1 MNLTGQTALVLG
13 ALGTAGTAICEELAA
28 QGASLVLS
36 GRRAPEG
43 QALASRLR
51 DNGAA
56 AQFVSADVTSR
67 AQVEQAVEAAVSQLG
82 RLDILVNCFS
92 HDHLRRFM
100 DDNEEAWD
108 RMIAVN
114 FKGVLYASRAA
125 LAHMIPAGYGRII
138 SLVSDSGKIGATME
152 TVQSG
157 TKAAVIA
164 FSKSLARE
172 VARDGITVNTVCLG
186 PMRES
191 PGPPPGLSPEGWA
204 SFMRLIPSRR
214 PGRPAEVAAMVA
226 FLASP
231 AASYVTGQAISVSG
245 GLTMS

>member
-82 RLDILVNCFS
+82 RLD
-92 HDHLRRFM
+92 
-100 DDNEEAWD
+100 
-108 RMIAVN
+108 
-114 FKGVLYASRAA
+114 
-125 LAHMIPAGYGRII
+125 
-138 SLVSDSGKIGATME
+138 
-152 TVQSG
+152 
-157 TKAAVIA
+157 
-164 FSKSLARE
+164 
-172 VARDGITVNTVCLG
+172 
-186 PMRES
+186 
-191 PGPPPGLSPEGWA
+191 
-204 SFMRLIPSRR
+204 
-214 PGRPAEVAAMVA
+214 
-226 FLASP
+226 
-231 AASYVTGQAISVSG
+231 
-245 GLTMS
+245 